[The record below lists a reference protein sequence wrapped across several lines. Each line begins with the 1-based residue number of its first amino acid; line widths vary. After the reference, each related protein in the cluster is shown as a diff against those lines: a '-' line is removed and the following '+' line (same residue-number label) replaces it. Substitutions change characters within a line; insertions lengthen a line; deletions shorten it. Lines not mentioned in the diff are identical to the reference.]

1 MVQRYETLTLDVRDK
16 VATLCLNRPDQ
27 ANALTPQMSHDLFQA
42 ALVCQADPAIR
53 AVILTA
59 RGTLFCGGGDLKAF
73 QSCGAEL
80 PKVLLETA
88 TLLHNAVSVLNRMDA
103 PVVVAVN
110 GTAGGAGLSLV
121 CAGDLA
127 LACESAKFTLAYT
140 AAGLTPD
147 GSSTYFLAKHIG
159 LRRAKEMALTN
170 RVLSAAEAL
179 DWGLINQVT
188 SAADLLPEAQRLAA
202 RLAAGPTQAF
212 GVAKR
217 LLLDGASAA
226 LESQMEAEAR
236 GISAI
241 ATTQDAR
248 QGIQAFLNKEKP
260 TFTGT

>member
-80 PKVLLETA
+80 PKV
-88 TLLHNAVSVLNRMDA
+88 
-103 PVVVAVN
+103 
-110 GTAGGAGLSLV
+110 AGGAGLSLV